1 MLVKTIRYG
10 KHASNIHLSCVLS
23 ALHTYMV
30 VGRGEEG
37 VWGRGGGGND
47 RERDWGKKY
56 YSELGVLCAAID

>member
-30 VGRGEEG
+30 VGRGG
-37 VWGRGGGGND
+37 GGMGGGGGND
-47 RERDWGKKY
+47 RERDWGKN
-56 YSELGVLCAAID
+56 IIQN